1 MHYKVQK
8 QVTKGTQIN
17 VLGLDW
23 LIRCAL
29 RTWAFMAAC
38 PETLSI
44 AAMAADGSGPANL
57 AIASLLQSKDSGMG

>member
-1 MHYKVQK
+1 
-8 QVTKGTQIN
+8 
-17 VLGLDW
+17 
-23 LIRCAL
+23 
-29 RTWAFMAAC
+29 MAAC